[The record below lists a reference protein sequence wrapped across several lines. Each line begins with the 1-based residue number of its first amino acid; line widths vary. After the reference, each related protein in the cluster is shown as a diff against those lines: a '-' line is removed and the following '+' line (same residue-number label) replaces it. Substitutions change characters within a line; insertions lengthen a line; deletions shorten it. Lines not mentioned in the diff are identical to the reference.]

1 MADAPNK
8 PSQLYDLSKTLESH
22 DAPEPSNQNIPALS
36 TAGEDSNLLRAA
48 IDAIP
53 DAVFVKD
60 LQGRYRM
67 INSAGARFI
76 GKPVQE
82 IIGQDDNALFSPES
96 ARDIIRRDRE
106 IMRTGQPQTFEE
118 ASTANGVTVTYLA
131 TKDVYCDSEGKII
144 GLIGIAR
151 DVTERKRDE
160 QARRDAEEKYKDIFN
175 NAVEGIFQSTP
186 DGKFIAANPALAIML
201 GFDSPEDLIRERGDI
216 SSQHY
221 VDPDQREEFKRLL
234 EVRSVVREFEYQ
246 AYRKDGSR
254 IWISD
259 NVRVVRDEN
268 GSPLYYE
275 GTTQDITERKQAEE
289 RLRQSEERYRDL
301 VENSH
306 ELICTHD
313 LAGNVLS
320 VNRAAAEVLEFDCND
335 YAKKLNIRQILAPEV
350 RHQFDEYMAEIRK
363 NGVARGL
370 MLVETASGTRR
381 IWEYCNTIR
390 TEGVAT
396 PIVRGMARDI
406 TERKRAEQAH
416 REAERK
422 YRGIFE
428 NAGEGIFQATSA
440 GQFFAANP
448 AMARMHGFDSPEE
461 FIHGRNGA
469 AKLSPELKRLL
480 KEKAVVHGFEQQV
493 ARKDGSEIWISLNAR
508 AVRDAR
514 GEDWYYEGTAQDI
527 TDRKRAEDS
536 LRASEER
543 YRELFENAKDAIYV
557 HDLSG
562 NYVSVNRAAEK
573 LIGYPRQAILGK
585 NFADFFSAEQLQ
597 RVHQSLCRKLTEHGE
612 TTYETEVTAR
622 DGRRVPIEISSRLI
636 YENGSAIGVQGMARD
651 ITERKRAE
659 DALRKTEQE
668 QRELAQHLEIERA
681 RLAEAQAVAK
691 VGSWELDLR
700 NNILT
705 WSDET
710 YRIFEMDRTKFGA
723 SYEAFLER
731 VHPEDRDAVDRAY
744 KESIA
749 SHQSYAID
757 HRMLMENGGTKIVH
771 ERCHHYYDENGRP
784 IRSVGTC
791 QDITQRKRA
800 EEALRESEE
809 RFSKAFH
816 SSPAALS
823 IALLED
829 GKLLEVNDSFLR
841 ETGYER
847 DEVIGRTT
855 FEIGLWVDPDFRLT
869 MTELLREQG
878 RLADLE
884 FKYRRKSGEVRDGV
898 LSVDLIELS
907 GKPCVLGI
915 AQDITERKQA
925 EEQLKMREAQLMD
938 AQSLAH
944 IGSWEWDIAADT
956 VTWSDELYRIW
967 GIKPEDFAGT
977 YEDVLR
983 RVHPDDLERFKSAVE
998 TAYREHRPY
1007 SFEHRILR
1015 ADGSIGFLHS
1025 RGAVVLDENQNP
1037 IRLFGTGQDITER
1050 KRAEDEIKATNAQ
1063 LRALS
1068 ASLRS
1073 AREEEGARIA
1083 RELHDELGSALTSLN
1098 WDLEEIDR
1106 SLARGVQTDISR
1118 VREKISNMSSLVDS
1132 TINTI
1137 RRISSELRPSIL
1149 DDLGLVEAI
1158 EWQAQQFQLRT
1169 GIVYHGD
1176 YSLENVNLN
1185 REQSTAVFRI
1195 FQEALTNILRHAEAT
1210 RFAVAIGREDG
1221 NVVLTVSDNGRGIN
1235 EDEISGPQSLGLLGM
1250 SERAHLIG
1258 GTVSIA
1264 GIGGHGTAVRVR
1276 VPMAQTPVPAQSEL
1290 LAQSGIAVT

>member
-1 MADAPNK
+1 MAAAPDK
-8 PSQLYDLSKTLESH
+8 SSQLEDLSQGLSSN
-22 DAPEPSNQNIPALS
+22 EPPASQLPNS
-36 TAGEDSNLLRAA
+36 PASQYPGEDHNLLRAA
-48 IDAIP
+48 LDAIP

-60 LQGRYRM
+60 FEGRYRM

-76 GKPVQE
+76 GKPVEE
-82 IIGQDDNALFSPES
+82 IIGQDDSALFSPES

-106 IMRTGQPQTFEE
+106 IMQTRKPQTFEE
-118 ASTANGVTVTYLA
+118 DSTANGVTVTYLA
-131 TKDVYCDSEGKII
+131 TKDVYCDAEGKVI

-151 DVTERKRDE
+151 DVTERKRAE
-160 QARRDAEEKYKDIFN
+160 KAR
-175 NAVEGIFQSTP
+175 
-186 DGKFIAANPALAIML
+186 
-201 GFDSPEDLIRERGDI
+201 
-216 SSQHY
+216 
-221 VDPDQREEFKRLL
+221 
-234 EVRSVVREFEYQ
+234 
-246 AYRKDGSR
+246 
-254 IWISD
+254 
-259 NVRVVRDEN
+259 
-268 GSPLYYE
+268 
-275 GTTQDITERKQAEE
+275 
-289 RLRQSEERYRDL
+289 
-301 VENSH
+301 
-306 ELICTHD
+306 
-313 LAGNVLS
+313 
-320 VNRAAAEVLEFDCND
+320 
-335 YAKKLNIRQILAPEV
+335 
-350 RHQFDEYMAEIRK
+350 
-363 NGVARGL
+363 
-370 MLVETASGTRR
+370 
-381 IWEYCNTIR
+381 
-390 TEGVAT
+390 
-396 PIVRGMARDI
+396 
-406 TERKRAEQAH
+406 

-422 YRGIFE
+422 YRDIFE
-428 NAGEGIFQATSA
+428 NAGEGIFQATPA
-440 GQFFAANP
+440 GQFIAANP
-448 AMARMHGFDSPEE
+448 AMARMHGFASPEE
-461 FIHGRNGA
+461 FIKGRNGA
-469 AKLSPELKRLL
+469 GRLSLELTRLL
-480 KEKAVVHGFEQQV
+480 KAQAVVSGFEQQV
-493 ARKDGSEIWISLNAR
+493 PRKDGSEIWISLNAR
-508 AVRDAR
+508 AVKDAQ
-514 GEDWYYEGTAQDI
+514 GEDWYYEGTVQDI

-536 LRASEER
+536 LRESEER

-562 NYVSVNRAAEK
+562 KYLSVNRAAEK

-597 RVHQSLCRKLTEHGE
+597 QVRESFCRKLTEHGE

-622 DGRRVPIEISSRLI
+622 DGRSVPVEISSRLI
-636 YENGSAIGVQGMARD
+636 YENGSVKGVQGMARD

-668 QRELAQHLEIERA
+668 QRELAQRLEVERA

-710 YRIFEMDRTKFGA
+710 YRIFEMDRTKFEA

-731 VHPEDRDAVDRAY
+731 VHPEDRATVDRAY
-744 KESIA
+744 TESIA

-757 HRMLMENGGTKIVH
+757 HRMPMENGSTKIVH
-771 ERCHHYYDENGRP
+771 ERCRHYYAEDGTP

-791 QDITQRKRA
+791 QDITHLKQA

-823 IALLED
+823 IALLD
-829 GKLLEVNDSFLR
+829 GGTLLEVNDSFLR

-855 FEIGLWVDPDFRLT
+855 CDIGLWADPEFRRT
-869 MTELLREQG
+869 MTGLLREQG
-878 RLADLE
+878 RAADLE
-884 FKYRRKSGEVRDGV
+884 FKYRRKSGEIRDGL

-907 GKPCVLGI
+907 GNPCVLGI
-915 AQDITERKQA
+915 GQDITERKRG

-944 IGSWEWDIAADT
+944 IGSWEWDIAADR

-967 GIKPEDFAGT
+967 RVKPEEFAGT

-983 RVHPDDLERFKSAVE
+983 RVHPDDRERFKSAVE

-1007 SFEHRILR
+1007 SFEHRMLR
-1015 ADGSIGFLHS
+1015 ADGTIGFLHA
-1025 RGAVVLDENQNP
+1025 RGTVVLDENQNP
-1037 IRLFGTGQDITER
+1037 IRMFGTGQDITEL
-1050 KRAEDEIKATNAQ
+1050 KRAEDEIKATNDQ

-1106 SLARGVQTDISR
+1106 SLERGGQTGISS
-1118 VREKISNMSSLVDS
+1118 VREKISGMSTLVDS

-1149 DDLGLVEAI
+1149 DDLGLMEAI

-1169 GIVYHGD
+1169 GIAYHGD
-1176 YSLENVNLN
+1176 CSLDNVNLN

-1210 RFAVAIGREDG
+1210 RFAVAISREDG
-1221 NVVLTVSDNGRGIN
+1221 NFVLTVSDNGRGIN
-1235 EDEISGPQSLGLLGM
+1235 ANEISGPQSLGLLGM

-1276 VPMAQTPVPAQSEL
+1276 VPMAQASIPAPAQL
-1290 LAQSGIAVT
+1290 LAESGIAVS